1 MKFDVVIGNPP
12 YQEYTGGGGKLKS
25 AVQVYQ
31 YFMLNTLDY
40 CNHQI
45 MVVPSKWLAGPG
57 ASSVSCRSAL
67 LNRHMTEIVDY
78 INSTDLFEAV
88 RLYSGICYYHYDENY
103 LGETKVTHYGSA
115 GKEEFMVDLDAT
127 DHDIF
132 IRSLIGRSVVDKVLN
147 GLDSPLSLDLTS
159 GKQLGISTYERGS
172 DTPDGY
178 SCTVKLVSSGG
189 IGYIENPCQTQEVSA
204 QAANIINSYKVIC
217 GKKFTDSSGSG
228 KRPHELRVLASL
240 QILEP
245 GTAFTDTYIELITA
259 KDRNEAEAY
268 LTYFQSKFIRF
279 LMYIT
284 QSTMTLGSQN
294 LRFVNRPERG
304 RYYSDIALYKEYK
317 LSQNEIDYI
326 EGLIANLDDT

>member
-67 LNRHMTEIVDY
+67 LNRHMKEIVDY

-115 GKEEFMVDLDAT
+115 GKEEFTVDLDAT
-127 DHDIF
+127 NHDIF
-132 IRSLIGRSVVDKVLN
+132 IRSLVGRSVVDKVLK
-147 GLDSPLSLDLTS
+147 GLDSPLSLDQLS

-172 DTPDGY
+172 DTPDEY
-178 SCTVKLVSSGG
+178 SCPVKLVSSGG
-189 IGYIENPCQTQEVSA
+189 IGYIESPCQIQEVSA

-317 LSQNEIDYI
+317 LSQNEINYI

>member
-67 LNRHMTEIVDY
+67 LNRHMREIVDY

-88 RLYSGICYYHYDENY
+88 RLYSGICYYNYDETF

-132 IRSLIGRSVVDKVLN
+132 IRSLIDRSVVDKVLK

-178 SCTVKLVSSGG
+178 SFPVKLVSSGG

-245 GTAFTDTYIELITA
+245 GAAFTDTYVELITA